1 MLPRN
6 SGYPNS
12 WKCPI
17 SHDVMRDPV
26 IVDASCGHTFERRSI
41 EQWMQQN
48 TGVEN
53 MTCPLC
59 RSHLRSQH
67 LAPNVGLRESIDM
80 FYEYPSPSP
89 IATSPL
95 RRFHFRSHHV
105 AANICLRESMEMP
118 YEHPPP
124 SPIGTSRPTEAQQQA
139 VYPFASS
146 NIRAGSMLG
155 RNLSSEDAPLVVYQT
170 VRGKW
175 RADENGGG
183 LVLYPTDSET
193 QLAWKTFRLIPLR
206 YGNHAPTEC
215 NAEGKSFVLVEAS
228 HYSAAVD

>member
-1 MLPRN
+1 VYLSPKQISNNTRDNTHISSISVSSAQTHTMLPRN

-175 RADENGGG
+175 RAEAVGASCCT
-183 LVLYPTDSET
+183 P
-193 QLAWKTFRLIPLR
+193 LIARP
-206 YGNHAPTEC
+206 NWH
-215 NAEGKSFVLVEAS
+215 GKRFG
-228 HYSAAVD
+228 